1 MDSKSY
7 TAWRDNFI
15 ASQLPYRIV
24 EPQELISSGENTCL
38 MHGLELEVEPLISE
52 QIDAFI
58 GVSPCQS
65 KAVTDTFGAN
75 GIRDLRNYLALSNS
89 VENAGKL
96 ALIADPKERKIVG
109 ATHLK
114 QEAIPAEGFFDFLE
128 MFMNDNGYTPDTFY
142 TSGSLQ
148 GGVTVSLM
156 PNVPTYN
163 EIEKDEEFMTNGIW
177 FRWNLGEVE
186 AGNYYMRMVCSN
198 GHMERTERKI
208 AHSYQLNDTNIAKML
223 ALPRNDGFMTI
234 GFDNLRNNALLAMR
248 SDASLGEV
256 KGVDRVLSRYGVE
269 QDIANEIAPYEQLC
283 GMYQAAGYD
292 MGHLPINQVRSGI
305 NMWELI
311 NRLTAFASHT
321 PIWEVEDNRRSGLM
335 MESVRLLN
343 RPRDIKEYISIF

>member
-1 MDSKSY
+1 MDSRSY

-15 ASQLPYRIV
+15 ASQLPYRTV
-24 EPQELISSGENTCL
+24 EPQELIASGENTYL
-38 MHGLELEVEPLISE
+38 MHGLELEVEPNISE

-58 GVSPCQS
+58 GVSPRQS

-89 VENAGKL
+89 VEKAGKL
-96 ALIADPKERKIVG
+96 ALIADPNARKIVG

-128 MFMNDNGYTPDTFY
+128 MFMNDNGYTPDKFY

-148 GGVTVSLM
+148 GGVMVSLM
-156 PNVPTYN
+156 PNTPNYN
-163 EIEKDEEFMTNGIW
+163 EIAKDEEFMTNGIG

-186 AGNYYMRMVCSN
+186 ASNYYMRMICSN
-198 GHMERTERKI
+198 GHMVRTERKI
-208 AHSYQLNDTNIAKML
+208 AHSHQLNDTNIAKML
-223 ALPRNDGFMTI
+223 ALPRTAFMI
-234 GFDNLRNNALLAMR
+234 ANFDKLRNNALLAMQTG
-248 SDASLGEV
+248 ASMSEI
-256 KGVDRVLSRYGVE
+256 KAVDRLLSRYGVE

-283 GMYQAAGYD
+283 GMHQAAGYD
-292 MGHLPINQVRSGI
+292 TQHLPIQQVRSGI

-321 PIWEVEDNRRSGLM
+321 PVWEAEDNRRSGLM
-335 MESVRLLN
+335 MESVKLLN

>member
-1 MDSKSY
+1 MDSRSY

-15 ASQLPYRIV
+15 ASQLPYRTV
-24 EPQELISSGENTCL
+24 EPQELIASGENTYL
-38 MHGLELEVEPLISE
+38 MHGLELEVEPNISE

-58 GVSPCQS
+58 GVSPRQS
-65 KAVTDTFGAN
+65 KAVADTFGAN

-89 VENAGKL
+89 VEKAGKL

-163 EIEKDEEFMTNGIW
+163 EIAIEEEFMTNGVW

-186 AGNYYMRMVCSN
+186 AGNYYMRMICSN

-223 ALPRNDGFMTI
+223 AMPRTEFITA
-234 GFDNLRNNALLAMR
+234 GFDKLRTNVLLAMR
-248 SDASLGEV
+248 TEASMGEV
-256 KGVDRVLSRYGVE
+256 KLADRLLSRYGVE
-269 QDIANEIAPYEQLC
+269 QDIANEIAPYEQLL

-292 MGHLPINQVRSGI
+292 AQHFPINQARSGI

-321 PIWEVEDNRRSGLM
+321 LVWEAEDNRRSGLM
-335 MESVRLLN
+335 MESVKLLN

>member
-24 EPQELISSGENTCL
+24 EPQELISSGENTYL
-38 MHGLELEVEPLISE
+38 MHGLELEVEPNISE

-58 GVSPCQS
+58 GVSPRQS
-65 KAVTDTFGAN
+65 KSVTDTFGAN

-89 VENAGKL
+89 VEKAGKL

-114 QEAIPAEGFFDFLE
+114 QEAIPAESFFDFLE
-128 MFMNDNGYTPDTFY
+128 MFMNDNGYMPDTFY

-156 PNVPTYN
+156 PNTPNYN
-163 EIEKDEEFMTNGIW
+163 AIAEDEEFMTNGVW

-186 AGNYYMRMVCSN
+186 AGNYYMRMICSN
-198 GHMERTERKI
+198 GHMVRTERKI
-208 AHSYQLNDTNIAKML
+208 AHSYQLNDTNVAKML
-223 ALPRNDGFMTI
+223 ALPRTEFIMA
-234 GFDNLRNNALLAMR
+234 GFDKLRTNALLAMR
-248 SDASLGEV
+248 TEASMGEV
-256 KGVDRVLSRYGVE
+256 RMVDRLLSRYGVE
-269 QDIANEIAPYEQLC
+269 QDIANEIAPYEHLL
-283 GMYQAAGYD
+283 GLYQAAGYATQ
-292 MGHLPINQVRSGI
+292 HFPINQARSGI
-305 NMWELI
+305 NMWDLI
-311 NRLTAFASHT
+311 NRITAFASHT

-343 RPRDIKEYISIF
+343 CPRDIKEYISIF

>member
-24 EPQELISSGENTCL
+24 EPQELISSGENTYL
-38 MHGLELEVEPLISE
+38 MHGLELEVEPNISE

-58 GVSPCQS
+58 GVSPRQS
-65 KAVTDTFGAN
+65 RAVTDTFGAN

-89 VENAGKL
+89 VEKAGKL
-96 ALIADPKERKIVG
+96 ALIANPKERKIVG

-148 GGVTVSLM
+148 GGVTVSLV

-163 EIEKDEEFMTNGIW
+163 EIEKDEEFMTNGVW

-186 AGNYYMRMVCSN
+186 AGNYYMRMICSN
-198 GHMERTERKI
+198 GHMVRSERKI
-208 AHSYQLNDTNIAKML
+208 AHSYQLNDTNISKML
-223 ALPRNDGFMTI
+223 ALPRTEFITA
-234 GFDNLRNNALLAMR
+234 GFDKLRTNALLAMR
-248 SDASLGEV
+248 TEH
-256 KGVDRVLSRYGVE
+256 
-269 QDIANEIAPYEQLC
+269 I
-283 GMYQAAGYD
+283 
-292 MGHLPINQVRSGI
+292 H
-305 NMWELI
+305 I
-311 NRLTAFASHT
+311 NR
-321 PIWEVEDNRRSGLM
+321 EE
-335 MESVRLLN
+335 
-343 RPRDIKEYISIF
+343 RDFP

>member
-1 MDSKSY
+1 MDSRSY
-7 TAWRDNFI
+7 TAWRDNFL
-15 ASQLPYRIV
+15 AAQLPYRTV
-24 EPQELISSGENTCL
+24 EPQELVASGENTYL
-38 MHGLELEVEPLISE
+38 MHGLELEVEPHISR

-58 GVSPCQS
+58 GVSPRQS
-65 KAVTDTFGAN
+65 KAVADTFGAN

-89 VENAGKL
+89 VEKAGKL
-96 ALIADPKERKIVG
+96 ALIADPRARKIVG

-128 MFMNDNGYTPDTFY
+128 IFMDDNGYTPDTFY

-148 GGVTVSLM
+148 GGVTVNLM
-156 PNVPTYN
+156 PNTPNYN
-163 EIEKDEEFMTNGIW
+163 EIAKDEEFLTNGIW

-186 AGNYYMRMVCSN
+186 VGNYYMRMICSN
-198 GHMERTERKI
+198 GQMERTERKV

-223 ALPRNDGFMTI
+223 ALPRNDGFMND
-234 GFDNLRNNALLAMR
+234 GFDKLRTNALIAMR
-248 SDASLGEV
+248 TDASLGEV
-256 KGVDRVLSRYGVE
+256 KLADRLLSRYGVE

-292 MGHLPINQVRSGI
+292 TKQIPANLARSGI

-321 PIWEVEDNRRSGLM
+321 PIWEAGDNRRSGLM
-335 MESVRLLN
+335 MESVKLLS